1 LIIIAAIC
9 MTAATFLIIFFFT
22 GALLHPLGELTE
34 TGQAIALGDLKQ
46 RDRLPQGDDE
56 AGKLAAIL
64 DEMVNQVERAHE
76 LHLASEERT
85 RQLLSDAS
93 HQLRTPLTSIYGFTQ
108 VLQRGAKDDPETMQ
122 RVLKLMANEAERM
135 TRLISDL
142 LALVRL
148 EGANPLQPRSIDLV
162 DFTTECVEQARKR
175 TKSGQKISLQI
186 TIEHCLVEGD
196 TEYLKQLLSALF
208 DNALKYGYRPGDG
221 MVRLRVGK
229 QEERALLQVI
239 DNGKGID
246 SDDLPH
252 IFERFYRG
260 QKGRLLRP
268 DGTPIAGA
276 GLGLTLAR
284 AIVNAHQG
292 DITVHSEPE
301 KETVFTVLLPC
312 TL

>member
-1 LIIIAAIC
+1 MKQETTQSIDSALPPGRDLGRPAHQMPPWLRPLRSIRWQFTYVYSVLMGMLFLLFGTFIYTYKTIPPVLIIIAAIC

-34 TGQAIALGDLKQ
+34 TGQAIALGDLNQ

-208 DNALKYGYRPGDG
+208 DNA
-221 MVRLRVGK
+221 
-229 QEERALLQVI
+229 
-239 DNGKGID
+239 
-246 SDDLPH
+246 
-252 IFERFYRG
+252 F
-260 QKGRLLRP
+260 
-268 DGTPIAGA
+268 
-276 GLGLTLAR
+276 
-284 AIVNAHQG
+284 
-292 DITVHSEPE
+292 
-301 KETVFTVLLPC
+301 
-312 TL
+312 